1 MSGTSMDGINASL
14 VKTNGEILEQT
25 AFKIIVNYN
34 NTTASLLKEYV
45 FNYHKLKD
53 NKDLKINCL
62 MKL

>member
-1 MSGTSMDGINASL
+1 MDGINASL

-25 AFKIIVNYN
+25 GYKTILNYN
-34 NTTASLLKEYV
+34 KTTASLLKEYV

-53 NKDLKINCL
+53 NKDLKINYQ